1 MTKQE
6 LIKIIQSLPDCLNIE
21 LSNEVPVPYETTYHM
36 GYSSRPTSTKMNE
49 EYGHIPD
56 GFLLNPEEVEQL
68 RKQKHE
74 ITEYAKQKLR
84 KMTEDAAKKEEAN
97 ELYQDALNELDNLA
111 AGVDSEDFMNAYLV
125 IQSAL
130 KVALGEEDV

>member
-1 MTKQE
+1 
-6 LIKIIQSLPDCLNIE
+6 
-21 LSNEVPVPYETTYHM
+21 
-36 GYSSRPTSTKMNE
+36 MNE

-56 GFLLNPEEVEQL
+56 GFLLNTEEIQEL

-74 ITEYAKQKLR
+74 ITEYAKGKLR
-84 KMTEDAAKKEEAN
+84 KMTEEAAKKEAAN
-97 ELYQDALNELDNLA
+97 ELYQDALQELDNLA

-130 KVALGEEDV
+130 KVALGEEDI